1 MSEMIKPKQAATVIL
16 LRPAQRQG
24 FEVFLTRRPD
34 AMAFL
39 GGMYC
44 FPGGAVRKEDCADA
58 MLRRCHGLTPNQA
71 RTIAGAHFSPR
82 AALGIWVAAARELF
96 EEAGILLAR
105 PEWGDRLT
113 PQPTDA
119 GRLAEKHGALTRKAI
134 LFQALLESANL
145 LCDLSSLGYFSYWQ
159 TPSQF
164 AMRFDTRFFIA
175 RLPDDQTPL
184 GTTPEVAHSVW
195 LTPDS
200 ALRLFA
206 KGELPM
212 IFPTFASLRT
222 LADFSTIEDL
232 LKTYAKQDS

>member
-1 MSEMIKPKQAATVIL
+1 MKPKQAATVIL
-16 LRPAQRQG
+16 LRPAERQG

-34 AMAFL
+34 AIEFL

-44 FPGGAVRKEDCADA
+44 FPGGTVHKEDCADA
-58 MLRRCHGLTPNQA
+58 MLRQCHGLTPNQA
-71 RTIAGAHFSPR
+71 RTIAGARFGPR
-82 AALGIWVAAARELF
+82 EALGIWVAAIRKLF

-105 PEWGDRLT
+105 PESGDRLT
-113 PQPTDA
+113 PQLNGA
-119 GRLAEKHGALTRKAI
+119 GRLTERHGALTRKAI
-134 LFQALLESANL
+134 SFQALLESENL

-175 RLPDDQTPL
+175 RLPDDQMPL
-184 GTTPEVAHSVW
+184 GTTPEVARSVW
-195 LTPDS
+195 LTPDN
-200 ALRLFA
+200 ALQLFA

-222 LADFSTIEDL
+222 LADFATIEYL
-232 LKTYAKQDS
+232 LKAYSKQDS